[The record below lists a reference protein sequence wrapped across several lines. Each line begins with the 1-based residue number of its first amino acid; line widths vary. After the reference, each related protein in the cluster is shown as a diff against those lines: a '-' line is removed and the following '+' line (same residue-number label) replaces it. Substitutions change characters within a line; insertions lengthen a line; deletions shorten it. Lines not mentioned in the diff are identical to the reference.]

1 MPEVKKIW
9 IYMLG
14 LLPLAL
20 FYAQLKGLASGPVFL
35 VSAVVYLLLI
45 RFIAEKLGR
54 EVAKAASQVG
64 SCSSIHLTASP
75 AETIPIPRWLP
86 MPSKSL
92 SPDTMT
98 SAPQATAAAMT

>member
-20 FYAQLKGLASGPVFL
+20 FHAQLKGLASGPVFL

-54 EVAKAASQVG
+54 
-64 SCSSIHLTASP
+64 
-75 AETIPIPRWLP
+75 
-86 MPSKSL
+86 
-92 SPDTMT
+92 
-98 SAPQATAAAMT
+98 